1 MSSVK
6 DDAIVVNSQLRHS
19 VSTLWFFLTFEFLIS
34 TFLSIFLAILTFIKS
49 LLPKPPRDL
58 TGDIILVRIPVI
70 SLFDFPYSS
79 SLLTLSFLN
88 WIVNYDNNSDKK
100 KEKYMKYIW
109 IKIKEKSKLFLTLN
123 FFFPDCRRFFLIRRV
138 VGEWIFKKRMLRDL
152 RGQRFEN
159 DRGNGIQIE
168 ATTFDR
174 RAEAEEERCIAA
186 MRVDD
191 IHLRVWF
198 LG

>member
-109 IKIKEKSKLFLTLN
+109 IKIKEESKLFLTLN
-123 FFFPDCRRFFLIRRV
+123 FFFSRLPAFLP
-138 VGEWIFKKRMLRDL
+138 
-152 RGQRFEN
+152 
-159 DRGNGIQIE
+159 
-168 ATTFDR
+168 
-174 RAEAEEERCIAA
+174 
-186 MRVDD
+186 
-191 IHLRVWF
+191 H
-198 LG
+198 

>member
-88 WIVNYDNNSDKK
+88 WIVNYDNNNVKK

-109 IKIKEKSKLFLTLN
+109 IKIKEESKLFLTLN
-123 FFFPDCRRFFLIRRV
+123 FFFSRLPAFLP
-138 VGEWIFKKRMLRDL
+138 
-152 RGQRFEN
+152 
-159 DRGNGIQIE
+159 
-168 ATTFDR
+168 
-174 RAEAEEERCIAA
+174 
-186 MRVDD
+186 
-191 IHLRVWF
+191 H
-198 LG
+198 